1 MNSTSVYIFNI
12 YQISLYVRDTL
23 HYTVPGRDETYL
35 TEHYKRRGES
45 LRRLIGEGTP
55 FAAFL
60 RANEEKAPKIN
71 ESVNRLINDVYSED
85 SRIMRVVGDLV
96 EVDHSQHI
104 SIYELVVGIYQ
115 TLDDILRGY
124 ITHAKKE
131 NTFEQQI
138 EDVVNAG
145 EYYFRA
151 LAHHAIVGDVAK
163 FYFEYS
169 QAMQEAKGEKNPVA
183 QFISEDLKK
192 LYDLV
197 KFMSQY
203 NKVKDA
209 TYWEMA
215 DEVQTVLTQITGQR
229 AIPEGKTIPELFNH
243 LGQTTLRVLQDAES
257 KWHKVFVPVHDKYIK
272 YIEKQ
277 MKKEQNGKEG

>member
-45 LRRLIGEGTP
+45 LKRLTGEGTP
-55 FAAFL
+55 FASFL
-60 RANEEKAPKIN
+60 RANEDKSPKIT
-71 ESVNRLINDVYSED
+71 ESINRLINDIYGED

-104 SIYELVVGIYQ
+104 LIYELVLGIYQ
-115 TLDDILRGY
+115 TIDDIMRGY
-124 ITHAKKE
+124 IAHAKKD
-131 NTFEQQI
+131 NTFEQEI

-169 QAMQEAKGEKNPVA
+169 QAMHEAKDRKSV
-183 QFISEDLKK
+183 
-192 LYDLV
+192 V
-197 KFMSQY
+197 
-203 NKVKDA
+203 
-209 TYWEMA
+209 
-215 DEVQTVLTQITGQR
+215 
-229 AIPEGKTIPELFNH
+229 
-243 LGQTTLRVLQDAES
+243 
-257 KWHKVFVPVHDKYIK
+257 
-272 YIEKQ
+272 
-277 MKKEQNGKEG
+277 